1 VRQANIVMR
10 RLYVRHAD
18 FCAILTLV
26 RSVPC
31 NRQTKVRPVSKE
43 PGNKDFVNSLARGL
57 AIIRAFDADHA
68 EMTLSEVAARTAMT
82 RAGARRFLLTLTSLG
97 YVVKDARKFRLS
109 PKILTLGYAF
119 MSSLPLAEL
128 AQPHLDRVTLDT
140 GESSSVAVLDKFDIT
155 YITRSRSKRLLMFGI
170 HVGTR
175 LPACTTSM
183 GRVLLSGLAPDT
195 FNAYLEQVQ
204 IEPCT
209 ARTITSKTALRRAV
223 ERARDQGYYVL
234 DQELEIGVRSIAVPI
249 RGGSDQRI
257 LAAMNIA
264 TNSSAVSKKRLL
276 GEFLPILKQAA
287 RRIAESIV

>member
-1 VRQANIVMR
+1 MSA
-10 RLYVRHAD
+10 
-18 FCAILTLV
+18 
-26 RSVPC
+26 
-31 NRQTKVRPVSKE
+31 E
-43 PGNKDFVNSLARGL
+43 PTNKDFVNSLARGL
-57 AIIRAFDADHA
+57 AIIRAFDAEHA
-68 EMTLSEVAARTAMT
+68 EMTLSEVAERTAMT
-82 RAGARRFLLTLTSLG
+82 RAGARRFLLTLTTLG

-109 PKILTLGYAF
+109 PKILTLGYAY

-128 AQPHLDRVTLDT
+128 AQPHLDRVTQET
-140 GESSSVAVLDKFDIT
+140 GESSSVAVLDNFDIT

-183 GRVLLSGLAPDT
+183 GRVLLTQLAPAAFD
-195 FNAYLEQVQ
+195 AYLDAVE
-204 IEPCT
+204 IERFT
-209 ARTITSKTALRRAV
+209 ARTITRKSALRQEV

-249 RGGSDQRI
+249 RARSDNRM

-276 GEFLPILKQAA
+276 GEFLPILKQATE
-287 RRIAESIV
+287 RIAESIV